1 MSNFKLGKR
10 EGDVYC
16 LLDGT
21 QMTKQEWIKAVRQ
34 KVEKSGDQAKLEALK
49 KVAYRTHS
57 KAEAEEIALLFYENN
72 MHKNEAWK
80 QLVGYTEETFK
91 GLKEVVGE
99 LGEKQIAF
107 F

>member
-1 MSNFKLGKR
+1 MENLKLGKR
-10 EGDVYC
+10 EGNVYC

-21 QMTKQEWIKAVRQ
+21 QMTKEEWIRTVKQQVA
-34 KVEKSGDQAKLEALK
+34 ECGDQEKLEALR

-57 KAEAEEIALLFYENN
+57 KAEAEEIALIFYVSD

-91 GLKEVVGE
+91 GLKEVVGD
-99 LGEKQIAF
+99 LGEKQLAF